1 MTPNDDDTKVITFSS
16 DYPDTNYRFL
26 EANQE
31 ILDQIKNNKKIVIKG
46 SLTDEAVL
54 CTDDKTFTIRAGHT
68 SNSMLLVS
76 KDTNK
81 IKVALQYHLELTE
94 IQPKLNVLK
103 DLLYSKAINNS
114 LDFEDDENLL
124 GFSFDEIIDRIQ
136 SSEKEIQQYLLKL
149 NTLIHKN
156 RCIVLSEN
164 YEFKIL
170 ELILSEATIGA
181 WKLDNIPIDKC
192 IENIRA
198 PEFIIKHCLQL
209 YSKQKS
215 STNSSGGSSG
225 SNGGEEIKG
234 YGDDDKDND
243 EINICSLDF
252 NKVCIFRAKQLLT
265 LSNKSNM
272 KFEEFMDNWKD
283 TLPIEIQ
290 PNFSMLKGIAILI
303 PSSTT
308 NPKEKSVKF
317 INESILPT
325 IPKAR
330 FKELFQIS
338 TRWSIDDIEPFIK
351 STIPPGNSLEQ
362 FILTYSRPITTST
375 GEKMIVTRF

>member
-1 MTPNDDDTKVITFSS
+1 MTPNDEDTQVITFSS
-16 DYPDTNYRFL
+16 DYPDTEYRFL

-31 ILDQIKNNKKIVIKG
+31 ILDQIKNNKKLVIKG

-76 KDTNK
+76 KDNNK

-124 GFSFDEIIDRIQ
+124 GFSFDEIVDRIQ
-136 SSEKEIQQYLLKL
+136 SSEKEIQQFLLKL
-149 NTLIHKN
+149 NTLIYKN
-156 RCIVLSEN
+156 RYIILSEN

-170 ELILSEATIGA
+170 ELILSESTIGA

-215 STNSSGGSSG
+215 STNSSS
-225 SNGGEEIKG
+225 EEIKDNNNNN
-234 YGDDDKDND
+234 DD
-243 EINICSLDF
+243 ENICSLDF

-272 KFEEFMDNWKD
+272 KFEEFMDSWKD

-303 PSSTT
+303 PSST

>member
-1 MTPNDDDTKVITFSS
+1 MTPNDDTQVITFSS
-16 DYPDTNYRFL
+16 DYPDTDYRFL

-31 ILDQIKNNKKIVIKG
+31 ILDQIKNNKKLVIKG
-46 SLTDEAVL
+46 SLKDEAVL

-76 KDTNK
+76 KDSNK

-114 LDFEDDENLL
+114 LDFEDVDENSL
-124 GFSFDEIIDRIQ
+124 GFSFDEINDRIQ

-149 NTLIHKN
+149 NTLIYKN
-156 RCIVLSEN
+156 RYIILSEN

-198 PEFIIKHCLQL
+198 PEFVIKHCLQL

-215 STNSSGGSSG
+215 SPTLTSSTTTTTTN
-225 SNGGEEIKG
+225 NNNEEI
-234 YGDDDKDND
+234 NN
-243 EINICSLDF
+243 ENICSLDF

-283 TLPIEIQ
+283 TLPVEIQ

-303 PSSTT
+303 TSPT

-317 INESILPT
+317 INESTLPS

-338 TRWSIDDIEPFIK
+338 TRWTIDDIEPFIK

>member
-16 DYPDTNYRFL
+16 DYPDTDYRFL

-31 ILDQIKNNKKIVIKG
+31 ILDQIKNNKKLIIKG

-103 DLLYSKAINNS
+103 DLLYSKAIDNS

-149 NTLIHKN
+149 NTLIYKN
-156 RCIVLSEN
+156 RYIVLSEN

-192 IENIRA
+192 IENVRA

-215 STNSSGGSSG
+215 PI
-225 SNGGEEIKG
+225 NGGEEIKG
-234 YGDDDKDND
+234 GGGGGGDDNND
-243 EINICSLDF
+243 DNICSLDF

>member
-1 MTPNDDDTKVITFSS
+1 MTPNNDNQVITFSS
-16 DYPDTNYRFL
+16 DYPNSEYRFL

-31 ILDQIKNNKKIVIKG
+31 ILDQIKNNKKLVIKG
-46 SLTDEAVL
+46 SLKDEAVL
-54 CTDDKTFTIRAGHT
+54 CTDDKTFAIRAGHT
-68 SNSMLLVS
+68 SNSMLLIS
-76 KDTNK
+76 KDSNK

-114 LDFEDDENLL
+114 LDFEDDESSL

-136 SSEKEIQQYLLKL
+136 SSEKEIQQYLSKL
-149 NTLIHKN
+149 NTLIYKN
-156 RCIVLSEN
+156 RYIILSEH

-170 ELILSEATIGA
+170 ELILSEATIGG
-181 WKLDNIPIDKC
+181 WNLDSIPIDKC
-192 IENIRA
+192 MENIRA
-198 PEFIIKHCLQL
+198 PEFILKHCLQL

-215 STNSSGGSSG
+215 SLSTTNEETTTTTTTTTTT
-225 SNGGEEIKG
+225 SNE
-234 YGDDDKDND
+234 
-243 EINICSLDF
+243 NICSLDF
-252 NKVCIFRAKQLLT
+252 NKICIFRAKQLLT
-265 LSNKSNM
+265 LSTKSNM

-283 TLPIEIQ
+283 TLPVGIQ

-303 PSSTT
+303 TSPT
-308 NPKEKSVKF
+308 NPKEISVKF
-317 INESILPT
+317 IDESTLPS

-338 TRWSIDDIEPFIK
+338 TRWTIDDIEPFIK
-351 STIPPGNSLEQ
+351 PTIPPGNSLEQ